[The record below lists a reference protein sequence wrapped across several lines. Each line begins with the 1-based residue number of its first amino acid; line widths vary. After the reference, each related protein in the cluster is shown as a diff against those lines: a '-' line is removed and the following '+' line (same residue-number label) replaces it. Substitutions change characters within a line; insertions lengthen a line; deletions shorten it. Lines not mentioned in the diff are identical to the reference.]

1 MDKVLQTNQSYP
13 NKNEKPWNK
22 HFYFFLPNMSR
33 FAHFRDQLKTNL
45 KIARGKS
52 WFFQYKKFTQKFMW
66 AYFEI
71 NIRSGEVNTT
81 KKIID
86 LLEVN
91 TTKKKSLIS
100 LNVLRNF
107 PWFPTMFMI
116 FFVFSFDKLLVF
128 FN

>member
-52 WFFQYKKFTQKFMW
+52 WFFSIQ
-66 AYFEI
+66 EI
-71 NIRSGEVNTT
+71 YT
-81 KKIID
+81 K
-86 LLEVN
+86 VYV
-91 TTKKKSLIS
+91 S
-100 LNVLRNF
+100 
-107 PWFPTMFMI
+107 I
-116 FFVFSFDKLLVF
+116 FWNKY
-128 FN
+128 